1 MFDTIAAISTP
12 LGEGGIGI
20 VRISGKE
27 ALLIADRVCRL
38 KNRKS
43 LFEVCSHTVNYGYVV
58 DPATGNKIDEVLVTV
73 MHGPRTYTGED
84 VVEINCHGG
93 IVPVRKLLDMML
105 ANGAVLAEAGEFTK
119 RAFLNGRL
127 DLAQAE
133 AVIDIIRSRTEKGM
147 DLAVSQLAGY
157 LSSEIN
163 EIRDE
168 LLELLAYIE
177 AAIDF
182 PEDDIDDIGSKEI
195 EQRVYQIRRRVE
207 RLLEDS
213 KKGRIYREGIRMVIA
228 GKPNVGKSSL
238 LNALMR
244 ENRAIV
250 TDIPGTTR
258 DIIEEVIN
266 IKGIPVRLVDTAGIR
281 TSGDLVEKIGV
292 EKTLEYLDLA
302 DLILLVLD
310 SAAEL
315 TSDDLEIIERIG
327 NKPVVF
333 VLNKI
338 DVKSPVLSQDDLV
351 QIIRGRP
358 LVEISATLEIGLNLL
373 EDLLAEMVLGGEAGV
388 HGHGMVTRIRHIE
401 ALRKSARYLDQAL
414 EGCLLG
420 VAPDLLSIDIRGA
433 WESLGEITGDTT
445 NQDVLDRIF
454 AEFCIGK

>member
-1 MFDTIAAISTP
+1 MFDTIAAISIP

-20 VRISGKE
+20 VRISGKD
-27 ALLIADRVCRL
+27 ALVIADRVCRL
-38 KNRKS
+38 KKRNS
-43 LFEVCSHTVNYGYVV
+43 LFEVSSHTINYGYVI
-58 DPATGNKIDEVLVTV
+58 DPSTGNRIDEVLVTV
-73 MHGPRTYTGED
+73 MLGPRTYTGED

-93 IVPVRKLLDMML
+93 IVPVRKVLDVVL
-105 ANGAVLAEAGEFTK
+105 ACGAVLAEAGEFTK

-133 AVIDIIRSRTEKGM
+133 AVIDVIRSRTEKGM

-157 LSSEIN
+157 LSSDIN
-163 EIRDE
+163 ELRDE
-168 LLELLAYIE
+168 LLELLAFIE

-182 PEDDIDDIGSKEI
+182 PEDDVGDIGTKEI
-195 EQRVYQIRRRVE
+195 EQRVFQVRRSIG
-207 RLLEDS
+207 RLLDDS

-228 GKPNVGKSSL
+228 GRPNVGKSSL

-244 ENRAIV
+244 EKRAIV

-281 TSGDLVEKIGV
+281 TSNDLVEKIGV

-310 SAAEL
+310 SAEEL
-315 TSDDLEIIERIG
+315 TSDDNEIIERIG

-338 DVKSPVLSQDDLV
+338 DVKNPVLSQNDL
-351 QIIRGRP
+351 IEILRGRP

-373 EDLLAEMVLGGEAGV
+373 EDVLAEMVLGGDAGL
-388 HGHGMVTRIRHIE
+388 HGHGIVTRFRHIE
-401 ALRKSARYLDQAL
+401 ALRKSARNLDQVL

-420 VAPDLLSIDIRGA
+420 VQSDLLSIDIRGA
-433 WESLGEITGDTT
+433 WEALGEITGDTT

-454 AEFCIGK
+454 TEFCIGK